1 MRSFTLAAVLAGLAV
16 PAVAQEQGTLTL
28 DAMTTPGRH
37 FGFGYYIT
45 DKLSLRPSLGASFG
59 GPYGTEFNFGTDLRF
74 ELLPY
79 SRVTPYAAASFNYMR
94 VPGLVQVDSAG
105 LPLENASPN
114 VARYGAGFGVRARL
128 KYGLSLIGEGRVMNS
143 ALEDYQGSGA
153 YYGQQS
159 LQSGAHFEG
168 AVGVSYAFH

>member
-1 MRSFTLAAVLAGLAV
+1 LAAVLLGLAV
-16 PAVAQEQGTLTL
+16 PAFAQEQGALTL

-59 GPYGTEFNFGTDLRF
+59 GPYGTEFNFGTDLRYEF
-74 ELLPY
+74 LQY
-79 SRVTPYAAASFNYMR
+79 SRVTPYLAASFNYMR
-94 VPGLVQVDSAG
+94 TPGLVQVDPSGIPVAG
-105 LPLENASPN
+105 ASPN

-128 KYGLSLIGEGRVMNS
+128 KYSLSLIGEGRVMNS
-143 ALEDYQGSGA
+143 ALEDYQGAGA

-159 LQSGAHFEG
+159 LQSGAHFEA

>member
-1 MRSFTLAAVLAGLAV
+1 MRSFTLTTVLIGLAL
-16 PAVAQEQGTLTL
+16 PAFAQEDGTFTL

-59 GPYGTEFNFGTDLRF
+59 GPYGTEFNFGTDLRYEF
-74 ELLPY
+74 LQY

-94 VPGLVQVDSAG
+94 SPGLVQVDASG
-105 LPLENASPN
+105 MPLPGANSN
-114 VARYGAGFGVRARL
+114 VARYGAGLGVRARI

-143 ALEDYQGSGA
+143 ALEDYQGPGA

-159 LQSGAHFEG
+159 LQSGAHFEA

>member
-1 MRSFTLAAVLAGLAV
+1 MRSFTTAAVFLGLAV
-16 PAVAQEQGTLTL
+16 PALAQERGTLTL
-28 DAMTTPGRH
+28 DAMTTSGRH
-37 FGFGYYIT
+37 FGFGFYIT

-59 GPYGTEFNFGTDLRF
+59 GPYGTEFNFGTDIRF
-74 ELLPY
+74 EALPY

-94 VPGLVQVDSAG
+94 VPGLVQIDAAG
-105 LPLENASPN
+105 APLESANPN
-114 VARYGAGFGVRARL
+114 VARYGAGLGVRARL

-143 ALEDYQGSGA
+143 ALEDLQGGA

-159 LQSGAHFEG
+159 LQSGSHFEA